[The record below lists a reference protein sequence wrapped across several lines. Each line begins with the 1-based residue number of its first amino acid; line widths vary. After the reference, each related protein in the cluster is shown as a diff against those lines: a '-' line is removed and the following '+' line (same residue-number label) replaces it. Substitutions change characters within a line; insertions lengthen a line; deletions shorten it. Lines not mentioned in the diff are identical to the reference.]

1 MSTARALSPS
11 APLSPTRWW
20 TLGVVALGTF
30 MLMLDLSVVSIALPQ
45 IHRSLGSSFADLQWV
60 FDAYAL
66 TLAIFLVAAGSFAD
80 RIGRKKLFLWGFA
93 LFTAASLACGLAG
106 DATALSLYRA
116 VQGVGAAV
124 MFAVG
129 PSMLSHEFHGKERAT
144 AFTVFGAAVGLAVAT
159 GPLIGGSLINALSW
173 RWIFYINVPI
183 GILAIL
189 FGALRVRESLNKR
202 AHPTDWTGLGTF
214 SVALAALVFATIRA
228 PREGWTSPV
237 TLGLYA
243 TSALFLLVFALVQR
257 RLGERA
263 LIDPAF
269 FRSPTFVGISLV
281 AMIGNAAALPSVFFE
296 TSYLENVLHVDA
308 WGTGLRFLPLT
319 LAMFVAG
326 AIGGG
331 LIGKVPF
338 RILLGGSTAV
348 MATGIL
354 FLNLTEADS
363 SWTVLVPALVIAG
376 FGMGAF
382 NPARAAL
389 AIGVAEPAKSG
400 VASGINETFQQV
412 GIAVGIAG
420 VGAFF
425 EHRVATEFTASA
437 AGQQMGPAAAE
448 EAAHGISAGSI
459 DAVAAAAG
467 PLRDQVLPAAQDAF
481 MTAFH
486 GAMTLSA
493 ILGFIAA
500 AIGFLMLRTK
510 DLHASALSTIPP
522 DLDETPTP
530 REDDEPVPAPST

>member
-1 MSTARALSPS
+1 MSAKRAP
-11 APLSPTRWW
+11 SPTRWW
-20 TLGVVALGTF
+20 TLGIVALGTF

-45 IHRSLGSSFADLQWV
+45 IHKSLGSSFSDLQWV

-80 RIGRKKLFLWGFA
+80 RIGRKKVFLVGFA
-93 LFTAASLACGLAG
+93 IFTVASLACGLAG
-106 DATALSLYRA
+106 DATALSSYRA
-116 VQGVGAAV
+116 IQGVGAAI

-129 PSMLSHEFHGKERAT
+129 PAMLSHEFHGKERAT
-144 AFTVFGAAVGLAVAT
+144 AFTAFGAAVGLAVAT

-173 RWIFYINVPI
+173 RWIFYINVPVGVI
-183 GILAIL
+183 AIL
-189 FGALRVRESLNKR
+189 IGALRVRESLNRR
-202 AHPTDWTGLGTF
+202 AHPTDWGGLVTF
-214 SVALAALVFATIRA
+214 SIALAALVFATIRA
-228 PREGWTSPV
+228 PEEGWTSAA

-243 TSALFLLVFALVQR
+243 LSALFLVLFVLIER

-263 LIDPAF
+263 MIDLAF

-281 AMIGNAAALPSVFFE
+281 AMIGNAGALPSVFFE
-296 TSYLENVLHVDA
+296 TSYLENMLHVDA

-319 LAMFVAG
+319 GAMFVAG
-326 AIGGG
+326 AIGGS

-338 RILLGGSTAV
+338 RVLLGGSTAV
-348 MATGIL
+348 MSIGIL
-354 FLNLTEADS
+354 FLNMTKADS
-363 SWTVLVPALVIAG
+363 SWTVLIPALVIAG

-425 EHRVATEFTASA
+425 EHRVASVFTSSA
-437 AGQQMGPAAAE
+437 AGKQLGHDAAE
-448 EAAHGISAGSI
+448 QAAHGISAGSV
-459 DAVAAAAG
+459 DAVAQAAG
-467 PLRDQVLPAAQDAF
+467 PLHDAVLAAGQDAF
-481 MTAFH
+481 MSAFH

-493 ILGFIAA
+493 ILGFTAA
-500 AIGFLMLRTK
+500 VIGFLMLRTK

-522 DLDETPTP
+522 DLDE
-530 REDDEPVPAPST
+530 EDGEALPDTVVGATA